1 MFDINNKSV
10 IKDENKINELISR
23 GVENIFPNKDFLKS
37 RLMEGKRLTFYLGI
51 DPTGKT
57 LHLGHVIPLR
67 KLAKLQNLG
76 HQIILLIG
84 DFTAMIGDPTDK
96 TATRK
101 KLTRKEVLDNCK
113 SYKKQASKFIS
124 FSGSNKAL
132 LKFNSK
138 WFNKMN
144 FSDVLDLTSLMTV
157 EQMLKRDMFA
167 KRMEEGK
174 PVYIHEFLYPLMQG
188 FDSVSMDV
196 DGEVG
201 GNDQTFNMLTGRDL
215 LKTLKNKEKFVIAT
229 KLLADSSGLK
239 MGKTEGNMVSLDQT
253 SEDMFGRVMSWDDK
267 LILPA
272 FEMLTDIPMQEI
284 DSIKSN
290 MQNGSNPRDFKV
302 KLAKEIVSM
311 IFDNKIAEKA
321 HESFENTFRKGEVP
335 ENIPEIIIPNGNI
348 IKEAIVNS
356 KIVSSNTE
364 WRRLIDENAISIMNT
379 NEIIKDPYIKAD
391 KDLILRIGKKRF
403 VKIIVK

>member
-1 MFDINNKSV
+1 MFDINNKNV